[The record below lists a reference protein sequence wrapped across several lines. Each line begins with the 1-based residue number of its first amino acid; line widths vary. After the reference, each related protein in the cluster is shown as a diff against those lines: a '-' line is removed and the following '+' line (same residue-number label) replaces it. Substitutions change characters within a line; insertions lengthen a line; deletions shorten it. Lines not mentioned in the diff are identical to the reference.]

1 MLWLSGNMTGTAPDT
16 SLTYSAAAGDVADA
30 AGNRMRGGGPA
41 AVADALPPV
50 FTAAAVA
57 PDRIRVEFS
66 EPVTTGGGAAAAWT
80 LSGPDAAGLSVSASP
95 AIGGANR
102 TVLSLS
108 GNVTGTAPDASL
120 SYSAAAAGGIAD
132 AAGNGPVPAGA
143 PGGRA
148 DGGAAA
154 VADGLAPLVLRSA
167 ITGPRQATVEYSEPV
182 WAGQSAY
189 RSVEVGQGAPRP
201 VEGLSGN
208 GTAEHVIAFGGE
220 EAAAPGSTGRATVDA
235 TAVTDLAAPRPN
247 ALGSSESLALPLEDG
262 QGPALVSAAVTGP
275 RSATVVYD
283 RAATASPPGD
293 ARPAYAGLVVDGEAR
308 PITGHRGLAGSD
320 AHVLEFGGEEAG
332 TGATGSVAV
341 DPGRVSGAGGGLL
354 GGGAPLEVALS
365 DGQAP
370 RVASAGVSGPDRA
383 TVRYSEPAWA
393 ARAAYLSLDIGGEAR
408 AVEALSGSGT
418 AEHVIRFGGGRA
430 ASDAEGSA
438 AVNAAAVTDG
448 AAPRPNALGPAGR
461 LELGLGDGQ
470 GPALAS
476 ALVTGPREVTVRY
489 DEPAA
494 AASGAYSSLV
504 VGGEGRA
511 ISGSHGL
518 GGSAEHVLEF
528 RGAAAASGAAGS
540 LAVDPALVSDGGGNP
555 MGTGAAFAH
564 ILGDGQGPA
573 LASAAVT
580 GPREVTVRYDEPAW
594 ATRAAYPGLEIG
606 GEARAVESL
615 SGAGTAEHVI
625 AFGGGP
631 AEAGAEGSLRI
642 NATEVTDLAL
652 PLHNGLGSGML
663 TVALGGHRAA
673 AAEAVFTGPNKVR
686 IEYSAPLGPAAGHR
700 GPVYGEVSA
709 AGGEGAAP
717 VPGGVSGL
725 GTAVH
730 TVRFGGGGVAADTG
744 GSIALEADLRGA
756 AGGARY
762 EFAAGPIAVGAGETT
777 RTLAPG
783 GASPVVE
790 IERDGFVRAVD
801 ASGAGGSARL
811 AINVSGLGRAAG
823 GGGGGTVTFPADGG
837 DGVRLIAS
845 FAEVRFPPGV
855 TASRVPADGLIEL
868 YVPGRG
874 QPGPGSLLWRVAAAL
889 GEDASG
895 IELRRAVEVGG
906 HGGARIEF
914 DLPVRVLLAGQAG
927 GVAFYANGTGGA
939 AARIAAACAADDTA
953 AVHAQLGGA
962 GECQLDLGAD
972 KVVHTYHLTL
982 FGTARPAPGAAGTCG
997 AALEPPEIG
1006 FGSVQAGARSAAAF
1020 QEVRGAGTLPI
1031 ASVSVSAANW
1041 TDGSGRTVMP
1051 AGATSVRAGAA
1062 GAAGWTPLGGG
1073 EVDVP
1078 AGGSGRVAAEF
1089 RLDVPPGALQG
1100 GAAGVAVSQ
1109 AVTYTVSCSA
1119 PG

>member
-1 MLWLSGNMTGTAPDT
+1 MLS
-16 SLTYSAAAGDVADA
+16 
-30 AGNRMRGGGPA
+30 GGPA

-66 EPVTTGGGAAAAWT
+66 EPVTTGGGATTAWT
-80 LSGPDAAGLSVSASP
+80 VSGPDAAGLSVSASP
-95 AIGGANR
+95 AIDGADR

-108 GNVTGTAPDASL
+108 GNMTGTAPDASL
-120 SYSAAAAGGIAD
+120 SYSAAAAAAGGIAD

-167 ITGPRQATVEYSEPV
+167 ITGPRQATVEYSEPA

-201 VEGLSGN
+201 VEALSGN

-283 RAATASPPGD
+283 RAAAASPPGD

-332 TGATGSVAV
+332 SGATGSVAV

-370 RVASAGVSGPDRA
+370 RVASADVSGPDRA

-438 AVNAAAVTDG
+438 AVNAAVVTDG

-494 AASGAYSSLV
+494 AAPGAYSSLV

-631 AEAGAEGSLRI
+631 AGAGAEGSLRI

-700 GPVYGEVSA
+700 GPVYGEVSV

-939 AARIAAACAADDTA
+939 AVRIAAACAADDTA

-962 GECQLDLGAD
+962 GECQLDSGAD

-1031 ASVSVSAANW
+1031 SSVSVSAADW

-1100 GAAGVAVSQ
+1100 GAAGVTVSQ